1 MRETTI
7 KTGFNLYSGLFFTA
21 LSTLLFEILLTRIF
35 SVTMGYHYAFLSV
48 SIAMFG
54 FTVGG
59 ITVYLKPDYFKYSF
73 IYKRLAL
80 FSFLYSL
87 SVIISFL
94 LHVYIPFI
102 PGFSVYGI
110 IIIIFTCIIISIPF
124 IFSGIVISLI
134 LTKFPEKVNR
144 LYAVDLIGAALGCIL
159 IILFVQISG
168 GPTTVFIVALLAS
181 ISVLFFS
188 GENGIKRTH
197 LFYTIALFLF
207 VIIHSFIYNAG
218 NPLIR
223 LQWIRGAYEEK
234 PQYEKWNSF
243 SRVNISGDTNT
254 PVVPFGWGLSNTY
267 DRNKKVKELM
277 LNVDANS
284 TTVLTGF
291 DGDLSKLEHLK
302 YDISNLCQQLR
313 TNSDVLVIGSGG
325 GRDILTSLLFRQKS
339 VLGIEMNGEMIDA
352 MNGKFGNFT
361 GHLDKYPNVNFLHD
375 EARSYIQRSND
386 KYDIIQVSVVDNWAA
401 TSSGAFV
408 LTESSIYTL
417 EAWKLFIQRLKPGG
431 LLTVTRFWMKNS
443 AEIYRIA
450 SIFSSALLENGI
462 AEPRNHILII
472 RSKPNDK
479 NREDYFNGVANVI
492 ASNQPFSVT
501 DLQKVDNL
509 CRNLQFDVFLSP
521 DICIDSTFANITKGE
536 QSKEFIKNFPVNI
549 TPPTDDKPYF
559 FHLLKF
565 TDLPDKS
572 FWKEWDLAFNAKAL
586 LILWSLIGVMIV
598 LTLTCIVVPLK
609 FSSFKVSL
617 KDNINLF
624 FYFGAIGF
632 GFMLIEISQ
641 IQRLGVFLGHPT
653 YSLSVSLFTILL
665 STGTG
670 SFFSSKF
677 KDKKLKSSFLYILI
691 SLFVLGLITPAVSS
705 LFRETTTL
713 IRIIVSVSLLFPLGF
728 FLGFAFPFGMK
739 MASVRSER
747 ITPWLWGINGVTSVF
762 ASVLAI
768 VISMSF
774 GISYT
779 YWIGTGFYLI
789 AFLSMLRVNSIIEVN

>member
-1 MRETTI
+1 MENKQI
-7 KTGFNLYSGLFFTA
+7 KSGFNLYTGLFFIA

-35 SVTMGYHYAFLSV
+35 SVTMGYHYAFLAV

-59 ITVYLKPDYFKYSF
+59 ITVYLKPDYFEFSL
-73 IYKRLAL
+73 IYKRLVL
-80 FSFLYSL
+80 FSFLFSL
-87 SVIISFL
+87 TVILSFL
-94 LHVYIPFI
+94 LHVYIPFK
-102 PGFSVYGI
+102 PGYSLYGI
-110 IIIIFTCIIISIPF
+110 FIIIFTCIIISVPF
-124 IFSGIVISLI
+124 VFSGIVISLI

-144 LYAVDLIGAALGCIL
+144 LYAADLIGAALGCIL
-159 IILFVQISG
+159 IVLFMQISG
-168 GPTTVFIVALLAS
+168 GPTAVIIVALIAS
-181 ISVLFFS
+181 FSTLFFS
-188 GENGIKRTH
+188 RENGIKKIYIIYSLL
-197 LFYTIALFLF
+197 LFFF
-207 VIIHSFIYNAG
+207 VIIHSFLFNAG
-218 NPLIR
+218 EPLVR
-223 LQWIRGAYEEK
+223 LQWVRGVYEEK

-254 PVVPFGWGLSNTY
+254 TVVPFGWGLSNTY

-291 DGDLSKLEHLK
+291 DGDLSKLDHLK
-302 YDISNLCQQLR
+302 YDVSNICQYLR
-313 TNSDVLVIGSGG
+313 TNSEVMVIGSGG
-325 GRDILTSLLFRQKS
+325 GRDILASLLFKQKS

-352 MNGKFGNFT
+352 MNGKYGNFT
-361 GHLDKYPNVNFLHD
+361 GHLDKYPNVKFLHD
-375 EARSYIQRSND
+375 EARSYIQRNDD
-386 KYDIIQVSVVDNWAA
+386 KYDIIQVSVIDNWAA

-408 LTESSIYTL
+408 LTESSIYTI

-431 LLTVTRFWMKNS
+431 LLTITRFWMKNS

-450 SIFSSALLENGI
+450 SIFSTALMENGI
-462 AEPRNHILII
+462 ADPRNHILII

-509 CRNLQFDVFLSP
+509 CRNLQFDIFLSP
-521 DICIDSTFANITKGE
+521 DVCVDSTFANITKGE
-536 QSKEFIKNFPVNI
+536 QSKEFVKNFPVNI

-565 TDLPDKS
+565 TDLPNTT

-586 LILWSLIGVMIV
+586 LILWSLIGVMVV
-598 LTLTCIVVPLK
+598 LTISCVVVPLK
-609 FSSFKVSL
+609 FSSFKVSFT
-617 KDNINLF
+617 DNINLF
-624 FYFGAIGF
+624 LYFGSIGF

-653 YSLSVSLFTILL
+653 YSLSVSLFTLLL

-677 KDKKLKSSFLYILI
+677 NDKKLRTGLIYLLI
-691 SLFVLGLITPAVSS
+691 SLFVLGLLTPLISS

-713 IRIIVSVSLLFPLGF
+713 IRILVSLILLFPLGF

-739 MASVRSER
+739 MAAVQSER
-747 ITPWLWGINGVTSVF
+747 LTPWLWGINGVTSVF
-762 ASVLAI
+762 ASVIAI
-768 VISMSF
+768 VLSMSF

-779 YWIGTGFYLI
+779 YWIGAGFYLI
-789 AFLSMLRVNSIIEVN
+789 AFLNIYSGKY